1 VDRRDSHRPVVI
13 VGGGLSG
20 LSAAVDLAAAG
31 VPVLLL
37 EQKFAAGGRACSY
50 TDPTT
55 GDTIDNGQ
63 HLLIAG
69 YERTFAYLD
78 RIGARH
84 LTTTQPRPVLPF
96 HHPDRG
102 FVEFRL
108 PPLPA
113 PLNLLW
119 GIATTPL
126 LNVPDRIRLMRAGV
140 ALRLCRPASGDT
152 ITRWLDAQHQSAE
165 ARRCFWEPLA
175 VAIMN
180 EQMDHAPASLFI
192 RTLRTAFLDHW
203 SRSALVFPQAGLSAV
218 FVDPACAFIER
229 HGGAVRCAAGV
240 ISLQTDG
247 ALVRSVTLKGGE
259 QIPCSAVILA
269 VPPACVVNL
278 WPAGIPLPRSIN
290 MMDRAG
296 TPLPRNINMMNRAVS
311 PIISIHLWFERPFMD
326 QDVLGLIG
334 RRVHWIFRKQRHI
347 SATISAAYTLVG
359 LSKEELVNIAVEDL
373 RTVFGGAVGVPV
385 HTVVIREKRATFSA
399 TPENEGSRPG
409 PVTAA
414 KNLLIAGDWTDTGLP
429 ATIEGAVQS
438 GQTCARLI
446 TGLQ

>member
-1 VDRRDSHRPVVI
+1 MDRDDAHRPVII

-20 LSAAVDLAAAG
+20 LAAAVDLGAAG
-31 VPVLLL
+31 IPVVLL
-37 EQKFAAGGRACSY
+37 EQKPAAGGRACSY

-69 YERTFAYLD
+69 YERTFVYLD

-84 LTTTQPRPVLPF
+84 LTATQPRLVLPF

-108 PPLPA
+108 PALPA
-113 PLNLLW
+113 PLHLLW

-126 LNVPDRIRLMRAGV
+126 LNLPDRIRLLRAGR
-140 ALRLCRPASGDT
+140 ALRRFGTVSGDT
-152 ITRWLDAQHQSAE
+152 VTQWLDAQHQSAE

-180 EQMDHAPASLFI
+180 EQMDRAPASLFI
-192 RTLRTAFLDHW
+192 QTLRTAFLDHW
-203 SRSALVFPQAGLSAV
+203 SRSALVFPQAGLSTV

-229 HGGAVRCAAGV
+229 HGGAVRCAADV

-269 VPPACVVNL
+269 VPPGRMVNL
-278 WPAGIPLPRSIN
+278 WPVDI
-290 MMDRAG
+290 
-296 TPLPRNINMMNRAVS
+296 PLPRNINAMVPTAAS
-311 PIISIHLWFERPFMD
+311 PIISIHLWFEHPFMD

-359 LSKEELVNIAVEDL
+359 LSNEELVNITVEDV
-373 RTVFGGAVGVPV
+373 RSVFGGAVGLPV
-385 HTVVIREKRATFSA
+385 HAVVIRDKRATFSV
-399 TPENEGSRPG
+399 TPANEGSRPG
-409 PVTAA
+409 PITAA
-414 KNLLIAGDWTDTGLP
+414 KNLLLAGDWTDTGLP
-429 ATIEGAVQS
+429 ATIEGAIQS

-446 TGLQ
+446 LGGQ

>member
-1 VDRRDSHRPVVI
+1 MDRVDAHRPVVI

-20 LSAAVDLAAAG
+20 LAAAVDLGAAG

-37 EQKFAAGGRACSY
+37 EQKPAAGGRACSY

-55 GDTIDNGQ
+55 GDIIDNGQ

-78 RIGARH
+78 RTGARH
-84 LTTTQPRPVLPF
+84 LTATQLRPVLPF

-108 PPLPA
+108 PALPA
-113 PLNLLW
+113 PLHLFW

-126 LNVPDRIRLMRAGV
+126 LSLPDRIRLLRAGR
-140 ALRLCRPASGDT
+140 ALRRFETVSGVT
-152 ITRWLDAQHQSAE
+152 ITRWLDTQHQSAE

-180 EQMDHAPASLFI
+180 EQMDRAPASLFL

-203 SRSALVFPQAGLSAV
+203 SRAALVFPQAGLSTV

-229 HGGAVRCAAGV
+229 HGGVVRCGAEV
-240 ISLQTDG
+240 VSLQTDG
-247 ALVRSVTLKGGE
+247 ALVRGVTLKGGE
-259 QIPCSAVILA
+259 RVPCGAVILA
-269 VPPACVVNL
+269 VPPEKMMNL
-278 WPAGIPLPRSIN
+278 WPV
-290 MMDRAG
+290 DV
-296 TPLPRNINMMNRAVS
+296 PLPRNINAMVPAAVS
-311 PIISIHLWFERPFMD
+311 PIISIHLWFEHPFMD
-326 QDVLGLIG
+326 REVLGLIG

-347 SATISAAYTLVG
+347 SATISAASSLVG
-359 LSKEELVNIAVEDL
+359 MSNEELVNITVEDL
-373 RTVFGGAVGVPV
+373 RSVFGGAVGLPV
-385 HTVVIREKRATFSA
+385 HAMVLREKRATFSA
-399 TPENEGSRPG
+399 TPANEECRPG
-409 PVTAA
+409 PITAA
-414 KNLLIAGDWTDTGLP
+414 KNLLLAGDWTDTGLP
-429 ATIEGAVQS
+429 ATIEGAIRS

-446 TGLQ
+446 LGGR

>member
-1 VDRRDSHRPVVI
+1 VDRDDAHRPVVSPVVI

-20 LSAAVDLAAAG
+20 LAAAVDLCAAG

-37 EQKFAAGGRACSY
+37 EQKPVGGGRACSY

-84 LTTTQPRPVLPF
+84 LTVTQGRPVLPF

-108 PPLPA
+108 PALPA
-113 PLNLLW
+113 PLHLLW

-126 LNVPDRIRLMRAGV
+126 LNLPDRIRLLRAGR
-140 ALRLCRPASGDT
+140 ALRRSGTASGNT

-180 EQMDHAPASLFI
+180 EQMDRAPASLFL

-203 SRSALVFPQAGLSAV
+203 SRSALVFPRAGLSAV

-229 HGGAVRCAAGV
+229 HGGAVRCAADV
-240 ISLQTDG
+240 ISLETDG

-259 QIPCSAVILA
+259 HISCSAVILA
-269 VPPACVVNL
+269 VPPARLVNL
-278 WPAGIPLPRSIN
+278 WPVGIPLPGNI
-290 MMDRAG
+290 DRMVPTA
-296 TPLPRNINMMNRAVS
+296 AS

-334 RRVHWIFRKQRHI
+334 RRVHWIFRKQRHL

-359 LSKEELVNIAVEDL
+359 LSNEELVKITVEDL

-385 HTVVIREKRATFSA
+385 HAVVIREKRATFSA

-409 PVTAA
+409 PMTAA
-414 KNLLIAGDWTDTGLP
+414 KNLFLAGDWTDTGLP
-429 ATIEGAVQS
+429 ATIEGAIQS

-446 TGLQ
+446 VGGK